1 MTAAHATSWSNRV
14 DGQSANSSRA
24 GGSKRNRETTGAI
37 VLGIVDFALVWLSAG
52 VALSFRVDQG
62 AINYGTMLA
71 KNAGFLMLLSI
82 LVVLFCQAQKLYEFQ
97 AMTALE
103 EIVAI
108 LKSVALATILLS
120 ASIYLSGQ
128 KVVSRVALGITVFLA
143 ATSLASWRYWR
154 RQRIARRTAKGQDCR
169 NVLIFGWS
177 HAAGILAQHFVEHG
191 LPGHVVK
198 GFLDRRRENRTTT
211 IGADERRRD
220 TTKAM
225 GNIDELC
232 DIVRAHFIDEVL
244 VFLPEDRESV
254 KKLIADSRKAGV
266 GLRVIPDFYD
276 GLAWGAAV
284 EHLGPFPAIRVHEK
298 QVPILELIVKR
309 CIDVVGCA
317 VALLLS
323 LPLCFV
329 IAVAIRLDSP
339 GPLLYRSKR
348 VGRKGTT
355 FTCYKFRTM
364 VQNADALKDRLSD
377 LNERTGILFK
387 IANDPRI
394 TRVGRILRKYSLDE
408 IPQFWNVLI
417 GDMSLVGPRPPIP
430 GEYQQY
436 ELDHLKRLH
445 VLPGITGLWQVQ
457 ARRDPSFEN
466 YIHLDMHYVD
476 NWSLWL
482 DFKILL
488 KTASVVVAGTGQ

>member
-1 MTAAHATSWSNRV
+1 MTAAHATPWSNKV
-14 DGQSANSSRA
+14 DGQLANSTRA
-24 GGSKRNRETTGAI
+24 GGSKRTRETTGAI
-37 VLGIVDFALVWLSAG
+37 ALGIADFALVWLGAG
-52 VALSFRVDQG
+52 VALWFRVDKG

-71 KNAGFLMLLSI
+71 KNAGFLILLSI
-82 LVVLFCQAQKLYEFQ
+82 LVVLFCQVQKLYEFQ
-97 AMTALE
+97 ARTVLE
-103 EIVAI
+103 ETVSI
-108 LKSVALATILLS
+108 LKAVALATIVLS
-120 ASIYLSGQ
+120 ASIYLSGE
-128 KVVSRVALGITVFLA
+128 KVVSRVALGIAVLLA
-143 ATSLASWRYWR
+143 AALLPSWRYLR
-154 RQRIARRTAKGQDCR
+154 RQRIAKRTAAGQNCR

-177 HAAGILAQHFVEHG
+177 QAAAVLERHFVEHQ
-191 LPGHVVK
+191 LPGHLVK
-198 GFLDRRRENRTTT
+198 GFLDRRRETAAL
-211 IGADERRRD
+211 GAAERRHL
-220 TTKAM
+220 TTQAI
-225 GNIDELC
+225 GHVDDLC

-244 VFLPEDRESV
+244 VFLPEDRDSV

-266 GLRVIPDFYD
+266 GLRVVPDFYD

-284 EHLGPFPAIRVHEK
+284 EHLGPFPAIRVHEE
-298 QVPILELIVKR
+298 QLPILELIVKR
-309 CIDVVGCA
+309 CIDVLGSG
-317 VALLLS
+317 VALTLC

-329 IAVAIRLDSP
+329 IALAIRLDSP

-348 VGRKGTT
+348 IGRKGAT
-355 FTCYKFRTM
+355 FSCYKFRTM
-364 VQNADALKDRLSD
+364 VRNADALKDRLND

-394 TRVGRILRKYSLDE
+394 TRVGRFLRKYSLDE

-436 ELDHLKRLH
+436 ELEHLKRLH

-466 YIHLDMHYVD
+466 YIHLDTHYVD

-482 DFKILL
+482 DLKILL
-488 KTASVVVAGTGQ
+488 KTASVVFAGTGQ

>member
-1 MTAAHATSWSNRV
+1 
-14 DGQSANSSRA
+14 
-24 GGSKRNRETTGAI
+24 
-37 VLGIVDFALVWLSAG
+37 
-52 VALSFRVDQG
+52 
-62 AINYGTMLA
+62 
-71 KNAGFLMLLSI
+71 
-82 LVVLFCQAQKLYEFQ
+82 
-97 AMTALE
+97 
-103 EIVAI
+103 
-108 LKSVALATILLS
+108 
-120 ASIYLSGQ
+120 
-128 KVVSRVALGITVFLA
+128 
-143 ATSLASWRYWR
+143 
-154 RQRIARRTAKGQDCR
+154 
-169 NVLIFGWS
+169 
-177 HAAGILAQHFVEHG
+177 
-191 LPGHVVK
+191 
-198 GFLDRRRENRTTT
+198 
-211 IGADERRRD
+211 
-220 TTKAM
+220 M
-225 GNIDELC
+225 GNIDDLC